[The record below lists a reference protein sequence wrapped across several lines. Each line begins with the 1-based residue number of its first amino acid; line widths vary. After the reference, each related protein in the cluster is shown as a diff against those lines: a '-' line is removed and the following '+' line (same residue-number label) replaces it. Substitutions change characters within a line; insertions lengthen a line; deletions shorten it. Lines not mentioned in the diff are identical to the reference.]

1 MENAQKNKVYGYLF
15 IVVLSLIS
23 LFCLYNVVSIL
34 FLSPYS
40 WKKLQSRISGT
51 VKAIEYNIKRAGLEN
66 TEKAINKSKVINRVN
81 GSAWAKE
88 IERTSIF
95 AGVERVDV
103 NIEKAEEEFV
113 IYEQVD
119 VPTSTEI
126 SFKGLVDDLAY
137 INIRREI
144 DGNWREYG
152 FPTKIGERIGG
163 KKISGGKTLD
173 FTTNYLLQDI
183 VYKAQRPTTLMKKAV
198 ILNDAGEFVGTRMIP
213 GETFMKTTPKIKYKD
228 EYGNINELWLKESAR
243 TTKVEEEELSEN
255 VEEMAKPTVSKESIT
270 IEILTKQQQEAID
283 KAKKPFEKNVEILKS
298 IIEEAESGY

>member
-1 MENAQKNKVYGYLF
+1 MENVQKNKVYGYLF
-15 IVVLSLIS
+15 KVVLSLIS

-40 WKKLQSRISGT
+40 GKKLQSRISST
-51 VKAIEYNIKRAGLEN
+51 VNAIGYNIKRAGPKN
-66 TEKAINKSKVINRVN
+66 TEKVINKSNLIDRVS
-81 GSAWAKE
+81 GSAWAKK

-95 AGVERVDV
+95 AGRVDV
-103 NIEKAEEEFV
+103 NIEKIEKIEEVFV
-113 IYEQVD
+113 IYEQVE
-119 VPTSTEI
+119 VPASTEI
-126 SFKGLVDDLAY
+126 IFKGLVDDLAY

-144 DGNWREYG
+144 NGKWSEHG

-243 TTKVEEEELSEN
+243 TTKVEEDEIGKEN
-255 VEEMAKPTVSKESIT
+255 K
-270 IEILTKQQQEAID
+270 
-283 KAKKPFEKNVEILKS
+283 
-298 IIEEAESGY
+298 

>member
-15 IVVLSLIS
+15 KVVLSLIS

-40 WKKLQSRISGT
+40 GKKLQSRISST
-51 VKAIEYNIKRAGLEN
+51 VNAIEYNIKRAGPKN
-66 TEKAINKSKVINRVN
+66 TEKVINKSNLINKDN
-81 GSAWAKE
+81 GSSWAKK
-88 IERTSIF
+88 IERNSIF
-95 AGVERVDV
+95 AGRVDA

-113 IYEQVD
+113 IYEQVE
-119 VPTSTEI
+119 VSASTEI
-126 SFKGLVDDLAY
+126 IFKGLADDLAY

-144 DGNWREYG
+144 DGKWREHG

-173 FTTNYLLQDI
+173 FTTNYVLQDI

-198 ILNDAGEFVGTRMIP
+198 ILNDAGKFVGTRMIP
-213 GETFMKTTPKIKYKD
+213 GETFMKTTSKIKYKD

-243 TTKVEEEELSEN
+243 TKKIEEEELSEN
-255 VEEMAKPTVSKESIT
+255 AADKAKPTVPKKGAA
-270 IEILTKQQQEAID
+270 IEDLTRQQQDAID

-298 IIEEAESGY
+298 IIEEAENGY

>member
-15 IVVLSLIS
+15 KVVLSLIS

-40 WKKLQSRISGT
+40 GKKLQSRISST
-51 VKAIEYNIKRAGLEN
+51 VNAIEYNIKRADPKN
-66 TEKAINKSKVINRVN
+66 TEKVINKSNLIDRVN
-81 GSAWAKE
+81 GSAWAKK

-95 AGVERVDV
+95 SGRVDA

-113 IYEQVD
+113 IYEQVE
-119 VPTSTEI
+119 VPASTEI
-126 SFKGLVDDLAY
+126 IFKGLVDDLAY

-144 DGNWREYG
+144 DGKWSEHG

-173 FTTNYLLQDI
+173 FTTNYVLQDI

-198 ILNDAGEFVGTRMIP
+198 ILNDTGEFVGIRMIP
-213 GETFMKTTPKIKYKD
+213 GETFMKTTSKIKYKD

-243 TTKVEEEELSEN
+243 TTQVEEEEIGKEN
-255 VEEMAKPTVSKESIT
+255 R
-270 IEILTKQQQEAID
+270 
-283 KAKKPFEKNVEILKS
+283 
-298 IIEEAESGY
+298 